1 MNKIFRFLTGRQE
14 RERERG
20 ARAAKVAGIISGIPS
35 LSVEEG
41 DKSGDGYGDGRESH
55 FAR

>member
-41 DKSGDGYGDGRESH
+41 DKSGDGRESH